1 MDFSANDVQI
11 SVDNRDVWAMMG
23 AGPHV
28 LWGVV
33 MCGAPGGMLSAG
45 KEGCVCM
52 SGIVSSKEYSMA
64 RFQLKVLKIQW
75 SVTRHNTF

>member
-1 MDFSANDVQI
+1 
-11 SVDNRDVWAMMG
+11 MMG

-33 MCGAPGGMLSAG
+33 MCGAPGGMLSAWG

-64 RFQLKVLKIQW
+64 RFQLKVLKIQ
-75 SVTRHNTF
+75 